1 MTTPSETVS
10 LGVEGS
16 QTPNTRPSPTPT
28 SSSHRLITPASPS
41 YPPYGYIDPN
51 MAYEIQPNGYNPNDP
66 QHGQQGQ
73 PQQQQQ
79 PTYVIYPVSPQFYYS
94 DYQSYPGSPALHPQ
108 SPPIN
113 PTSPPFSPTY
123 QYHPQGVVN
132 NNGNVTLSP
141 TTHAT
146 YVLPPHTVH
155 PQFPPLHISSPVL
168 TGTPVG
174 SPPHQVIALP
184 SPYHLSTTNHHQQH
198 YDNRKR
204 HHQHPSNH
212 NSNNNNSSS
221 SSSTTNHQYSGQ
233 PTIHQEDLSTSF
245 HPLNVYVRGLPSTTT
260 DESFL
265 ELCKN
270 YGDVQSS
277 KAILD
282 QKSGE
287 CKGYGFA
294 LFESEQDC
302 HDAIEGFNNSGLQAS
317 FARVGQESFS
327 SRLRSLQ
334 DETSTNIYISN
345 LPLDMTEQKLEEI
358 FHPHN
363 TISNRILRDPQSGI
377 SRGVGFARYIYMH
390 IYIYEKIQ

>member
-1 MTTPSETVS
+1 MTTPSETIP

-28 SSSHRLITPASPS
+28 SSHRLITPASPS

-51 MAYEIQPNGYNPNDP
+51 MAYEIQTNGYDPNDP
-66 QHGQQGQ
+66 QQQQSQQQ
-73 PQQQQQ
+73 PQPQQ

-184 SPYHLSTTNHHQQH
+184 GPFHLSTNHHQQ

-204 HHQHPSNH
+204 HHHPPN
-212 NSNNNNSSS
+212 NNNNSSS
-221 SSSTTNHQYSGQ
+221 PTNHQHAAQ
-233 PTIHQEDLSTSF
+233 QIIQQEDLSTSF

-265 ELCKN
+265 ELCK
-270 YGDVQSS
+270 
-277 KAILD
+277 K
-282 QKSGE
+282 
-287 CKGYGFA
+287 
-294 LFESEQDC
+294 
-302 HDAIEGFNNSGLQAS
+302 
-317 FARVGQESFS
+317 
-327 SRLRSLQ
+327 
-334 DETSTNIYISN
+334 
-345 LPLDMTEQKLEEI
+345 
-358 FHPHN
+358 
-363 TISNRILRDPQSGI
+363 
-377 SRGVGFARYIYMH
+377 
-390 IYIYEKIQ
+390 